1 MFYIRT
7 DGNSQIGAGHIMRC
21 ISIAEALKDM
31 GKVTIFIVS
40 DEESAKLVRARGF
53 GYLVLYSRWNNL
65 EEEIAELKKIIREN
79 NIQSMLIDSYQVT
92 PRYMAELSDCTKIV
106 YMDDL
111 GEAIYPADTLIN
123 YNLYG
128 KELPYQEKY
137 QEAHLPIP
145 KLLLGCEYAPLRR
158 EFWSVE
164 YSVNKKV
171 KNVFLSTGG
180 SDSLNLAG
188 KILGYLQKEVNEIGK
203 EIQFHVVSG
212 AFNPNLDFLK
222 ELEKTNSGIHI
233 YTNVNRMAE
242 LMQKCD
248 VAISAYGSTI
258 YELCALGIPTIG
270 FSFADNQKKAAEAF
284 GKEITKN
291 AGDFLKNEEAVLSNI
306 ATALREYIN
315 SYEERVQANKKM
327 EGLLDGS
334 GAIRIAEALKKL

>member
-7 DGNSQIGAGHIMRC
+7 DGNSHIGAGHIMRC

-40 DEESAKLVRARGF
+40 DEESAKLVKARGF
-53 GYLVLYSRWNNL
+53 GYLVLYSRWDSL
-65 EEEIAELKKIIREN
+65 EEEIAELKEIIREN
-79 NIQSMLIDSYQVT
+79 NIKSMLVDSYQVT
-92 PRYMAELSDCTKIV
+92 SRYMTELSNCTKLI

-111 GEAIYPADTLIN
+111 GEGIYSADTLIN
-123 YNLYG
+123 YNIYG
-128 KELPYQEKY
+128 KELPYSEKY
-137 QEAHLPIP
+137 QEAHIPIP
-145 KLLLGCEYAPLRR
+145 KLLLGCKYAPLRR

-188 KILGYLQKEVNEIGK
+188 KILEYLQKEAGEIWK
-203 EIQFHVVSG
+203 ELHFHVVSG
-212 AFNPNLDFLK
+212 AFNPNLSSLK
-222 ELEKTNSGIHI
+222 ELEKTSLGIHI
-233 YTNVNRMAE
+233 YTNVNKMAE

-248 VAISAYGSTI
+248 VAVSAYGSTI

-270 FSFADNQKKAAEAF
+270 FSFAANQQKAAVAF
-284 GKEITKN
+284 GKEITIN
-291 AGDFLKNEEAVLSNI
+291 AGDFLENEEDVLSNI
-306 ATALREYIN
+306 ATALRTYMD
-315 SYEERVQANKKM
+315 SYEERLQANKRM

-334 GAIRIAEALKKL
+334 GANRIAEILKQS